1 MMEQM
6 KLIDKILDERNIF
19 NSIFSLESYVF
30 DRGLLDTNEP
40 VIPYTEDGE
49 LGDAIAG
56 NDLELFYALADKHN
70 VELIENVIA
79 FCRTKLKLVLLEK
92 ENLFETKVYFKL
104 KNYDSD
110 ANKLNFRPMHTA
122 RLIDQIC
129 MVSILN
135 CLMFD
140 DDLDKG
146 ERKLSDLSKLL
157 PHNFYGNIPCTDVQY
172 LFHRWQTKYKEYTNE
187 VIEHCRAYQQ
197 NHSYLTEVS
206 LDIKNFFPSISPKM
220 LYDYIVSK
228 LSKTYE
234 DDKDM
239 LGMAVA
245 KLLYFRIDKEN
256 VEPWKDYYYPEG
268 TDLKGVEEFM
278 NCGIPQGLP
287 QSYFFGNL
295 CMIEV
300 KRLLMKDECFSR
312 TTRWSSPTAV
322 SAVPKPSGSSS

>member
-6 KLIDKILDERNIF
+6 KLLDKILDERNIF
-19 NSIFSLESYVF
+19 NSIFCLESYVF
-30 DRGLLDTNEP
+30 DRGLLDTDNP
-40 VIPYTEDGE
+40 VISCTEDGE
-49 LGDAIAG
+49 IVGTIAG
-56 NDLELFYALADKHN
+56 NDLELFYALADKYN
-70 VELIENVIA
+70 VELIEKVIA
-79 FCRTKLKLVLLEK
+79 LCQVKLKRVLLDK
-92 ENLFETKVYFKL
+92 DSLFSAKVYFKL
-104 KNYDSD
+104 KNYDAD
-110 ANKLNFRPMHTA
+110 TQTLNFRPMHTA

-140 DDLDKG
+140 DDLGKG

-234 DDKDM
+234 NDKDM

-245 KLLYFRIDKEN
+245 KLLYFRIDKKN
-256 VEPWKDYYYPEG
+256 VEPWEDYYYPVG
-268 TDLKGVEEFM
+268 TDLTGVEKYM

-287 QSYFFGNL
+287 QSYFL
-295 CMIEV
+295 AIYV
-300 KRLLMKDECFSR
+300 
-312 TTRWSSPTAV
+312 
-322 SAVPKPSGSSS
+322 